1 MLNTFLFFFSSPSI
15 SLSRMGQRTYLLE
28 SNHLYSV
35 KDLRQ
40 VTFWPAFI
48 AYRIRHLK
56 IPTYRHLYFFISFL
70 SGSRGPVCKLSAQA
84 GATCL

>member
-48 AYRIRHLK
+48 ASRIRHLK
-56 IPTYRHLYFFISFL
+56 IPTYRHLYFFYFFFV
-70 SGSRGPVCKLSAQA
+70 R
-84 GATCL
+84 